1 MLRELAG
8 SDVLKAVENYYE
20 KDDRYELANLVVDK
34 LGDLIYEKRIRFGI
48 IDSINQNKAISIC
61 KELSIDLENNSEA

>member
-1 MLRELAG
+1 MSSLPQVSNNNNKLTSTISLLDFELLRELAG

-34 LGDLIYEKRIRFGI
+34 LRGSNL
-48 IDSINQNKAISIC
+48 
-61 KELSIDLENNSEA
+61 